1 MSFFRTLAVAGS
13 SLAVALLAM
22 VPAPAL
28 AKPTGHV
35 RGTVTA
41 ISATQ
46 LTLATAHG
54 PLSLSITPDTKVA
67 GLVRG
72 SLAEITPG
80 TFIGVANVP
89 TGSVARA
96 LEVVIFPPI
105 MKGTGEGD
113 YPWDL
118 PSGGHASAM
127 TNGTVGMGGS
137 SMMTNASVTGVSGGP
152 GPLVVHVAYKG
163 GTKVI
168 SIPPNVPIVRIVR
181 GNLALVTPGKRVFVI
196 VDHDVAF
203 RINVGEH
210 GVVPPM

>member
-1 MSFFRTLAVAGS
+1 MSYFRTLALAGS
-13 SLAVALLAM
+13 SLAVALLAL
-22 VPAPAL
+22 VPTPAL

-35 RGTVTA
+35 RGTVTE

-54 PLSLSITPDTKVA
+54 PLQLAITPDTRVA

-72 SLAEITPG
+72 SSADITPG

-89 TGSVARA
+89 TPSVARA
-96 LEVVIFPPI
+96 LEVVIFPPM

-118 PSGGHASAM
+118 PAGGHASAM
-127 TNGTVGMGGS
+127 TNGTVAMGGGS
-137 SMMTNASVTGVSGGP
+137 SMMTNATVTGVGGH
-152 GPLVVHVAYKG
+152 GSLVVHVAYKG
-163 GTKVI
+163 GTKAI
-168 SIPPNVPIVRIVR
+168 AIPPNVPIVRIVR

-196 VDHDVAF
+196 VAGADAF
-203 RINVGEH
+203 RINVGEG

>member
-1 MSFFRTLAVAGS
+1 VSLFRTLAMAGS
-13 SLAVALLAM
+13 SLAAALLV

-41 ISATQ
+41 VSATQ

-54 PLSLSITPDTKVA
+54 PLSLSITPATRVA

-72 SLAEITPG
+72 SAAEITPG

-89 TGSVARA
+89 TGTVARA
-96 LEVVIFPPI
+96 LEVVIFPAM

-118 PSGGHASAM
+118 PAGGHASAM
-127 TNGTVGMGGS
+127 TNGTVGMGGGS
-137 SMMTNASVTGVSGGP
+137 SMMTNASVTGISGGH
-152 GPLVVHVAYKG
+152 GPLVVHLAYKG

-168 SIPPNVPIVRIVR
+168 AIPPNVPIVRIVR
-181 GNLALVTPGKRVFVI
+181 GNLGLVTPGKRVFVI